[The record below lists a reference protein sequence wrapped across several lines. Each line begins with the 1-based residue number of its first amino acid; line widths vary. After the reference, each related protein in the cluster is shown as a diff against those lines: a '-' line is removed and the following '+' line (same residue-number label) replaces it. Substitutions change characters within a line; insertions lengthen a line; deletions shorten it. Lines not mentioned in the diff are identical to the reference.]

1 MHRLMRLKERVLK
14 ISEAHWKQIEEYL
27 KSDDRCVV
35 PLGSTEQHCTLS
47 LSTDSILSERV
58 ALDAAE
64 PLGVPVFPVV
74 HYGLAHHWS
83 AFPGTITLSMETYL
97 GVIEDILDS
106 LAHAGFRRILMV
118 NGHGGNSPAANY
130 ARQWVA
136 ANPEAQIQ
144 FHNWYAGPK
153 FAAAVRAI
161 DDVASH
167 ASWLEN
173 FAFNRLADAEM
184 PDGAKPL
191 IDMNRLQTLNPAQ
204 IREVA
209 GDGNM
214 GGRYQRPESEMEAVW
229 AVGVDETR
237 ELLTD
242 GWA

>member
-1 MHRLMRLKERVLK
+1 MK
-14 ISEAHWKQIEEYL
+14 ISETHWKQIEDYL
-27 KSDDRCVV
+27 ASDDRCAV

-64 PLGVPVFPVV
+64 PLGIPVFPAIP
-74 HYGLAHHWS
+74 YGLAHHWS
-83 AFPGTITLSMETYL
+83 AYPGTVTLSMETYL
-97 GVIEDILDS
+97 GVIRDMLDS

-118 NGHGGNSPAANY
+118 NGHGGNMPAANY
-130 ARQWVA
+130 ARQWTA
-136 ANPEAQIQ
+136 ANPAVRVQ
-144 FHNWYAGPK
+144 FHNWYAAPK

-161 DDVASH
+161 DTVASH

-173 FAFNRLADAEM
+173 FTFNRLDGVET
-184 PDGAKPL
+184 PEGAKPL
-191 IDMNRLQTLNPAQ
+191 FDMTRLQTLTPE
-204 IREVA
+204 EVRLEA

-229 AVGVDETR
+229 AVAVEETR
-237 ELLTD
+237 ALLTD